1 MSRERK
7 VEGERVEQKVTSRWQ
22 RQNEKEKERRRETRK
37 DKEPQMRCRQID
49 CSHNKVE
56 IGTDRK
62 TAKGREIEKTIT
74 F

>member
-1 MSRERK
+1 MKVKELNKRLLQDGKGKMKKRK
-7 VEGERVEQKVTSRWQ
+7 
-22 RQNEKEKERRRETRK
+22 KEETRK